1 MSQADFAAALLDPT
15 LPAPIGVVGP
25 DGLPDAKRFAV
36 YRNNVASSLIRVLEA
51 AFPVVQKLVGDEFF
65 AGMAGVYLR
74 AHPPQDRRLMLYGAG
89 FPAFL
94 EGFAPVQHLGY
105 LPDMARLE
113 QGLRESYHAADSIA
127 LPPERLAGMPETQLL
142 QARIRLAPSM
152 RLIASRWPIHAIW
165 AANARGGPAPVMR
178 AQEVAILRP
187 VFDPEPQVLPPG
199 GAAFLTALQRGKPL
213 MAALAETGEG
223 FDLTAVLGLL
233 LRSNAIMEVSP

>member
-1 MSQADFAAALLDPT
+1 MSQTDFAAALLDPT

-51 AFPVVQKLVGDEFF
+51 AFPAVQKLVGAEFF
-65 AGMAGVYLR
+65 ADMARIYLC
-74 AHPPQDRRLMLYGAG
+74 AHPPQDRRLMFYGGG

-94 EGFAPVQHLGY
+94 EGFPPVQHLGY
-105 LPDMARLE
+105 LPDVARLE
-113 QGLRESYHAADSIA
+113 QGLRESYHAADSLA
-127 LPPERLAGMPETQLL
+127 LPPETLAGMPEARLL

-152 RLIASRWPIHAIW
+152 RVIASRWPVHAIW
-165 AANARGGPAPVMR
+165 AANLRGGPAPVMR
-178 AQEVAILRP
+178 AEEVAILRP
-187 VFDPEPQVLPPG
+187 LFDPEPHLLPPG

-213 MAALAETGEG
+213 IAALAETGEE

-233 LRSNAIMEVSP
+233 LRSNAITEVSR